1 MVPGA
6 GGAGGR
12 GGAGAAW
19 ARPRGKGKGEE
30 DDEHER
36 PSYLVEGDPE
46 STFGN
51 DQLTAPSVIGGDD
64 D

>member
-1 MVPGA
+1 MMPA
-6 GGAGGR
+6 GSAPGGR
-12 GGAGAAW
+12 GNPGMGGAPGGG
-19 ARPRGKGKGEE
+19 RRNGED
-30 DDEHER
+30 DDEHQR

-51 DQLTAPSVIGGDD
+51 DQLTAPAVIGGDD